1 MSNTHDFE
9 VIIIGASITGASL
22 AHQLGS
28 IGIKT
33 ALIDKQKFPRRK
45 PCGEGLSA
53 FAAEPLRKL
62 GLADT
67 LQAAQ
72 KVELTSYKLHLNS
85 FTIPIPIIGTKN
97 DCSYGIDRC
106 ILDNAIFNKASSHSS
121 VETILGQRVSKIETA
136 TSTVWI
142 DSHPIKGN
150 FIILASG
157 LNNFFK
163 ENISY
168 STGLNRYGLSVQ
180 VATHSPHKLNSVE
193 IFLFPKFQLFVT
205 PIDTHRL
212 NISALGSV
220 SAIKNLAQLDMNQ
233 ALSHVSAQLNLTLA
247 ATTPIL
253 GAGPFGRRATRRI
266 LGNIILAGDTYESLD
281 PIGGMG
287 MAQGLLTAHHLGL
300 AIQDIIQLGRSPQKR
315 LETYSTQMDRA
326 VLTLKLLTS
335 SINVGLTKILSPFN
349 QKLEDKLPT
358 IAPQAA

>member
-28 IGIKT
+28 LGIKT
-33 ALIDKQKFPRRK
+33 ALIDKQQFPRRK

-53 FAAEPLRKL
+53 FATEPLRML
-62 GLADT
+62 GLSET

-72 KVELTSYKLHLNS
+72 KVELNSYKLHLHS
-85 FTIPIPIIGTKN
+85 LTIPVPVIRTKN
-97 DCSYGIDRC
+97 DRSYGIDRC
-106 ILDNAIFNKASSHSS
+106 ILDNAIFNMANSHSS
-121 VETILGQRVSKIETA
+121 VETILGQRVSKIDPS

-142 DSHPIKGN
+142 DSRPIKGK

-157 LNNFFK
+157 INHFFK

-205 PIDTHRL
+205 PIDTYRL
-212 NISALGSV
+212 NISALGSAC
-220 SAIKNLAQLDMNQ
+220 AIKNLAQLDMNQ
-233 ALSHVSAQLNLTLA
+233 ALSRTSEQLNLTLST
-247 ATTPIL
+247 TTPIL

-266 LGNIILAGDTYESLD
+266 LGNIILAGDAYESLD

-287 MAQGLLTAHHLGL
+287 MTQGLVTAHHLGM
-300 AIQDIIQLGRSPQKR
+300 AMQDIIQLGHSPQKR

-326 VLTLKLLTS
+326 VFTLKLLTS
-335 SINVGLTKILSPFN
+335 AINFGLTKILSPFN
-349 QKLEDKLPT
+349 QKLEDNLPIIST
-358 IAPQAA
+358 QAA